1 MTTKVRPSKRLDD
14 RQIDAPCIIIHDGYS
29 DDSLVLDVFPEWES
43 SQDVEKTAQ
52 FQRVKRIWEKLGY
65 QVTVSEVTP
74 EVS

>member
-14 RQIDAPCIIIHDGYS
+14 RQIDAPCILIHDDDS
-29 DDSLVLDVFPEWES
+29 DDVLVLDVFPEWES

-74 EVS
+74 GVS